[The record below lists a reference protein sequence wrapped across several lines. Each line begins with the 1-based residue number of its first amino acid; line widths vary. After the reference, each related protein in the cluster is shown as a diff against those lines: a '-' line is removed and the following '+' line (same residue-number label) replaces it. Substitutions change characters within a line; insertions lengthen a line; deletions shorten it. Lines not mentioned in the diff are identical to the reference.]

1 MSWRSKSVPGRVS
14 QGLLDMVREILR
26 ARKSRVLI
34 PGLAIRAVVCMNAVL
49 LVPGLAPARDE
60 QSLLQGRI
68 RKTEEPRILFVGNS
82 YSFKVPG
89 SLARLVRDSGRKVV
103 VESVTR
109 GGWTLKRHA
118 GSKQT
123 LARIRE
129 GSWDVVVLQEQSQI
143 PSFGREQ
150 RSREM
155 IPHAR
160 TLVSE
165 IRKVGAVPVFFQ
177 TWGRRD
183 GDLGNK
189 GIFPNDSFEKMQGRL
204 VTGYREVAAAVEGAL
219 VVPVGEAWAREI
231 RAGRGK
237 RLFAKDGSHPS
248 EAGVNLSARVFHS
261 FLFGK

>member
-1 MSWRSKSVPGRVS
+1 MNWQSKSVPGRVI
-14 QGLLDMVREILR
+14 QGLSHVPWEILR
-26 ARKSRVLI
+26 ARKSRVFT
-34 PGLAIRAVVCMNAVL
+34 PGLVIRAVVCINAVL

-60 QSLLQGRI
+60 QGLLQGRI

-89 SLARLVRDSGRKVV
+89 SLARLVRESGRKVV
-103 VESVTR
+103 VESVTK
-109 GGWTLKRHA
+109 GGWTLEKHA

-129 GSWDVVVLQEQSQI
+129 GKWDVVVLQEQSQI

-160 TLVSE
+160 NLVAE

-183 GDLGNK
+183 GDRSNK
-189 GIFPNDSFEKMQGRL
+189 ESFPDDTFEKMQGRL
-204 VTGYREVAAAVEGAL
+204 IAGYREAAAAEGAL
-219 VVPVGEAWAREI
+219 VVPVGEAWAREM

>member
-1 MSWRSKSVPGRVS
+1 
-14 QGLLDMVREILR
+14 
-26 ARKSRVLI
+26 
-34 PGLAIRAVVCMNAVL
+34 MNAVL

-129 GSWDVVVLQEQSQI
+129 GSWDVVVMQEQSQI

-150 RSREM
+150 RSR
-155 IPHAR
+155 
-160 TLVSE
+160 
-165 IRKVGAVPVFFQ
+165 
-177 TWGRRD
+177 
-183 GDLGNK
+183 
-189 GIFPNDSFEKMQGRL
+189 
-204 VTGYREVAAAVEGAL
+204 
-219 VVPVGEAWAREI
+219 
-231 RAGRGK
+231 
-237 RLFAKDGSHPS
+237 AK
-248 EAGVNLSARVFHS
+248 
-261 FLFGK
+261 